1 MFGQLYDCTP
11 NEQQRVAANALATY
25 TKTWKLKHKG
35 AWGKAP
41 ENVLTRPAVKKVIK
55 FPEFP
60 EDLDLDPADAEFE
73 NGLSE
78 FYNGAYASSG
88 HADRTAHFATAI
100 RSAVTARQIHKWI
113 HRHPEDFMKWK
124 AGQLT
129 DGPTFLDDEAAAA
142 EAQAA
147 WEEVGRLLRSARLQP
162 FHRKRAS
169 KRLEELYRRWENSVL

>member
-1 MFGQLYDCTP
+1 MDDYEEIEAAARHWDWQGCARLMFGQLYDCTP

-55 FPEFP
+55 FPELP

-88 HADRTAHFATAI
+88 HADRTAHFA
-100 RSAVTARQIHKWI
+100 
-113 HRHPEDFMKWK
+113 
-124 AGQLT
+124 
-129 DGPTFLDDEAAAA
+129 
-142 EAQAA
+142 
-147 WEEVGRLLRSARLQP
+147 
-162 FHRKRAS
+162 
-169 KRLEELYRRWENSVL
+169 